1 MTRFLIH
8 LLPSLAVALLCVG
21 GAPAFAATPLE
32 GRWRLDKTRS
42 TALDGWHEWDLVIG
56 IAGSQVSL
64 QHDMK
69 WGRTSFSTT
78 NVLDLT
84 RPSVVPGFFRLEQ
97 RHMALYPAK
106 DASAPVKTSWLDG
119 ERTLRVE
126 ADLPIEISQGQ
137 AVMRLYSEYRL
148 LEGDRELLLIEL
160 HSSRPRPL
168 VYRFT
173 KVSPEK

>member
-1 MTRFLIH
+1 MTRFLLC
-8 LLPSLAVALLCVG
+8 LLSFVLLSSVLS
-21 GAPAFAATPLE
+21 ASPLE
-32 GRWRLDKTRS
+32 GRWRLDKARS
-42 TALDGWHEWDLVIG
+42 TALDGWHEWDLVISVT
-56 IAGSQVSL
+56 GSQISL

-69 WGRTSFSTT
+69 WGRTLFSAT

-84 RPSVVPGFFRLEQ
+84 RPVSVPDFFRVEQ

-106 DASAPVKTSWLDG
+106 GAPISAKASWLDDQ
-119 ERTLRVE
+119 RTLRVE

-148 LEGDRELLLIEL
+148 LEGARDLELIEL

-173 KVSPEK
+173 KVIAEK